1 MGCVALCR
9 VVIENDT
16 YEDVTVLKVG
26 DLLVGG
32 VFFLLARILCAKS
45 VHRSVMVNI
54 MVWTLHTKFSSF
66 FLYQVNSGSTDM

>member
-1 MGCVALCR
+1 VGCVALCR

-32 VFFLLARILCAKS
+32 VFFGAS
-45 VHRSVMVNI
+45 VC
-54 MVWTLHTKFSSF
+54 
-66 FLYQVNSGSTDM
+66 QG